1 MYLIQNKNGSYVK
14 TGINGIVLT
23 SNESLADSFQSRRTA
38 TDFITKN
45 FNKKQRKYYTT
56 VYISGMT
63 DPLERSEKDTS
74 VSIVKTDDT
83 KKNHGKQIQD
93 FVEQELALDI
103 EKYKEEMNKYD
114 GIILDLR
121 HYIRNENTKL
131 NASWGYKIAKS
142 LQIVERKRVECKKEY
157 QRLVALR
164 EGILKAI
171 EDSQTFEYEPYKN
184 RVIEDV
190 FEFVNT
196 TVAANDVKQILD
208 VK

>member
-14 TGINGIVLT
+14 LGIKGIITLT

-45 FNKKQRKYYTT
+45 FNKKQRRYYTI

-63 DPLERSEKDTS
+63 DPLERSEKDASFS
-74 VSIVKTDDT
+74 VIMPDGI
-83 KKNHGKQIQD
+83 KKSCYKKDHGKQIQD

-103 EKYKEEMNKYD
+103 EKYREEMNKYD

-131 NASWGYKIAKS
+131 NASWGYKIAKA
-142 LQIVERKRVECKKEY
+142 LQIVERKRAECKKEH
-157 QRLVALR
+157 QRLTALR
-164 EGILKAI
+164 EGVLKAI

-190 FEFVNT
+190 VEFVNS
-196 TVAANDVKQILD
+196 TVIK
-208 VK
+208 